1 MPITRD
7 KARGQFVFE
16 FDRWINGV
24 RVRARKR
31 LPRAWNQAQA
41 DQFDR
46 QEGARLYAEASGVS
60 GGHRLIEEAVAL
72 YLKERIPKLK
82 HGMNVARELD
92 LISNF
97 YTGRPMSALPDVC
110 KALRLK
116 SMSVPKKEGDEP
128 RPLSAATIRL
138 RIRYLTAAARWA
150 WKHHSF
156 GDADPAAKVVVP
168 EVKNER
174 QIYIGRAQMLAVAK
188 ATKNRQARMAVRMA
202 FYSGMRLSEIMR
214 AVPRDDRW
222 HLATTK
228 NEEPRIVPIHPRV
241 AVCARRFKAPARIT
255 IQKNVKAACKAAG
268 MPWLHFHDL
277 RHSTASEL
285 VNNGV
290 DLYTV
295 GAVLGHKDQRSTAR
309 YAHLATGKLTE
320 AVGKIGQKNPTTTL
334 KRVA

>member
-41 DQFDR
+41 DEFDR
-46 QEGARLYAEASGVS
+46 KEGARLYATANGV
-60 GGHRLIEEAVAL
+60 GGEHHLIEDAVAL
-72 YLKERIPKLK
+72 YLKERVPKLK
-82 HGMNVARELD
+82 QGMNVARELA

-97 YTGRPMSALPDVC
+97 YTGRPLSALPDVC

-116 SMSVPKKEGDEP
+116 SMSVPKKEGDKP
-128 RPLSAATIRL
+128 RELSAATIRL
-138 RIRYLTAAARWA
+138 RIRYLTAATRWA
-150 WKHHSF
+150 WRHHNF
-156 GDADPAAKVVVP
+156 GEFDPAAKVVVP

-174 QIYIGRAQMLAVAK
+174 QIYIDRAQMLKVAK
-188 ATKNRQARMAVRMA
+188 LTKNRQARMAVRIG
-202 FYSGMRLSEIMR
+202 FYSGMRLGEIRR
-214 AVPRDDRW
+214 AVPNGDRW

-241 AVCARRFKAPARIT
+241 AVCARKFEAPARIT
-255 IQKNVKAACKAAG
+255 IQKSVKAACVAAG

-295 GAVLGHKDQRSTAR
+295 GAVLGHKDARSTKR
-309 YAHLATGKLTE
+309 YAHLSTDRQAE
-320 AVGKIGQKNPTTTL
+320 AIGKIGQKSPTKTL
-334 KRVA
+334 RRVA